1 MADELLGVLGPS
13 DFSAFQNSV
22 VQNDPYGIMGRSLAS
37 WQPNTATWSPET
49 TAATAFGKAF
59 LAGML
64 GNYAR
69 QNAADQINSVAA
81 VLPQLQKDPMNLAAP
96 EGVDSDAFAAL
107 RGTAILKN
115 YQNQILSGQAN
126 SKGVSELMQTVL
138 ARGVESGNISPAQA
152 LKAAQSGKYDDI
164 MNTTAGPLDNPNSP
178 AYKLDKDKKEASLK
192 IDERITNARD
202 YLKNSEEGRAL
213 SALKPAVSQI
223 VSTLDRNDKASDVVV
238 FTALGKALDPVGAI
252 SDQTVRTAEQA
263 IPYLEKQFGSAQG
276 FFTGQGTLTREGKL
290 KILQVV
296 ADKANAYADSYG
308 ALVSNEKKRLQTLG
322 ADPAQLTHIDFN
334 KFDTGKFIT
343 PEVPPGMKLQ
353 RNKVTGETR
362 LVPQ

>member
-22 VQNDPYGIMGRSLAS
+22 VQNDPYGIMGRSLTS

-138 ARGVESGNISPAQA
+138 AKGVESGTISPAQA
-152 LKAAQSGKYDDI
+152 LKAAQSGKYDEI
-164 MNTTAGPLDNPNSP
+164 TNTTLGPLDNPTSRE
-178 AYKLDKDKKEASLK
+178 YKLEQDKIKGIDDLRSKFEAKQEVKDFSTIQAAASALSGALKDTGKVSDQELVRYSIQMIEPGMAVREGEQSAVANSQNITDAWKGELKAALEGKSSLGPDVREGIKRLAARAYEGKRQQYDKAL
-192 IDERITNARD
+192 T
-202 YLKNSEEGRAL
+202 YYQGLGEGRGL
-213 SALKPAVSQI
+213 LGEGQSISY
-223 VSTLDRNDKASDVVV
+223 
-238 FTALGKALDPVGAI
+238 LGKAPPAVDVFGPIKDSVAPPQG
-252 SDQTVRTAEQA
+252 QTIKAPDGRT
-263 IPYLEKQFGSAQG
+263 I
-276 FFTGQGTLTREGKL
+276 
-290 KILQVV
+290 ILV
-296 ADKANAYADSYG
+296 D
-308 ALVSNEKKRLQTLG
+308 
-322 ADPAQLTHIDFN
+322 
-334 KFDTGKFIT
+334 
-343 PEVPPGMKLQ
+343 
-353 RNKVTGETR
+353 
-362 LVPQ
+362 